1 MSLRIEI
8 ETKLQGALK
17 ERNKLKISTLRLIL
31 AAIKDGD
38 IASRTP
44 DNRTGIKDAEIKQLL
59 KKMIKQRNESIE
71 IYKKNNRTDLLEIEK
86 GEVEIISTFLPKQ
99 LNETETT
106 KVCKETIQSIKAQG
120 PKDIGKVMGVLKKKY
135 SDILDFA
142 KAGEQVKEILK

>member
-17 ERNKLKISTLRLIL
+17 KRNKLEISTLRLIL
-31 AAIKDGD
+31 AAVKDRD

-44 DNRTGIKDAEIKQLL
+44 DNRTAIKDGDIKQLL

-71 IYKKNNRTDLLEIEK
+71 IYKNNNRIDLLEIEK

>member
-1 MSLRIEI
+1 MSLRIQI
-8 ETKLQGALK
+8 ETRLQGALK
-17 ERNKLKISTLRLIL
+17 ERNELEISTLRLIL
-31 AAIKDGD
+31 AVIKDRD

-44 DNRTGIKDAEIKQLL
+44 DNRAGIKDEDIKQLL

-71 IYKKNNRTDLLEIEK
+71 IYKKNNRIDLLEIEK

-99 LNETETT
+99 LNETETA
-106 KVCKETIQSIKAQG
+106 KVCKETIESINAQG

>member
-17 ERNKLKISTLRLIL
+17 ERNKLEISTLRLIL
-31 AAIKDGD
+31 AAVKDRD

-44 DNRTGIKDAEIKQLL
+44 DNRTGIKDEDIKQLL

-71 IYKKNNRTDLLEIEK
+71 IYKKNNRIDLLEIEK
-86 GEVEIISTFLPKQ
+86 GEVEIISAFLPKQ

>member
-17 ERNKLKISTLRLIL
+17 ERNKLEISTLRLIL
-31 AAIKDGD
+31 AAVKDRD

-44 DNRTGIKDAEIKQLL
+44 DNRTGIKDEDIKQLL

-71 IYKKNNRTDLLEIEK
+71 IYKKNNRIDLLEIEK
-86 GEVEIISTFLPKQ
+86 GEVEIISPFLPRQ

>member
-17 ERNKLKISTLRLIL
+17 ERNKLEVSTLRLIL
-31 AAIKDGD
+31 AAVKDRD
-38 IASRTP
+38 IASRTS
-44 DNRTGIKDAEIKQLL
+44 DNRTGIKDNDIKQLL
-59 KKMIKQRNESIE
+59 KKMIKQRSESIE
-71 IYKKNNRTDLLEIEK
+71 IYKKNNRIDLLEIEK

-99 LNETETT
+99 LNETEII

-120 PKDIGKVMGVLKKKY
+120 PKDIGKVMSVLKKKY

>member
-31 AAIKDGD
+31 AAVKDRE

-44 DNRTGIKDAEIKQLL
+44 DNRTGIKDEDIKQLL

-71 IYKKNNRTDLLEIEK
+71 IYQKNNRIDLLEIEK
-86 GEVEIISTFLPKQ
+86 GEVDIINTFLPKQ

-120 PKDIGKVMGVLKKKY
+120 PKDIGKVIGAIKEKY
-135 SDILDFA
+135 VNILDFS
-142 KAGEQVKEILK
+142 KVGSLVKEILK

>member
-8 ETKLQGALK
+8 EKKLQGSLK
-17 ERNKLKISTLRLIL
+17 ERNKLQISTLRLIL
-31 AAIKDGD
+31 A
-38 IASRTP
+38 
-44 DNRTGIKDAEIKQLL
+44 GIKDRDIATRTFDNRAGIKDEDIKQLL

-71 IYKKNNRTDLLEIEK
+71 IYKKNNRIDLLEIEK